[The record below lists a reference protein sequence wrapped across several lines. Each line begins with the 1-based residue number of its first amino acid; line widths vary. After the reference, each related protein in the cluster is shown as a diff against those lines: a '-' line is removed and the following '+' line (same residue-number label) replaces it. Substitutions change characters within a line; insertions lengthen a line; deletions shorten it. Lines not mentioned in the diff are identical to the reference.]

1 MAWVRGRSRVDMSD
15 ERYRRILLE
24 IAARACEQLFEH
36 YGVELAAE
44 PSPADDHAPLL
55 CCGVAGFHGPGI
67 AGNVIL
73 GASRDV
79 LTRSSPTSSPAH
91 RDWTAELAN
100 QFVGRMKNQLLE
112 HGVELE
118 QLATPAVIRGPDINA
133 GRWQHLPQLT
143 YRGPGDGSLV
153 RIWLDIE
160 LGVDFEMLEEP
171 DPSRAGAREGETLL
185 F

>member
-1 MAWVRGRSRVDMSD
+1 MSD
-15 ERYRRILLE
+15 ERYRQILLE
-24 IAARACEQLFEH
+24 IAARSCERLFEH
-36 YGVELAAE
+36 YGVQLQAE
-44 PSPADDHAPLL
+44 ARPEASAGSDESDHHERTPLL
-55 CCGVAGFHGPGI
+55 CCGVAGFHGRGI

-73 GASRDV
+73 GASREV
-79 LTRSSPTSSPAH
+79 LTQSSPTTTPAP

-112 HGVELE
+112 HGVDLQ

-133 GRWQHLPQLT
+133 GRWQHLPQLS
-143 YRGPGDGSLV
+143 YRGPGAESLV
-153 RIWLDIE
+153 RIWLDVE